1 MIANL
6 DLLLSQIA
14 AGLLVVLLVPL
25 TMTLLRMLRGPSYAD
40 RFVAL
45 DMLTGLAVAM
55 GALTMAATGRREDEP
70 SHDQQE
76 AERPLQYPRAPQIP
90 DKGLV
95 TLNATADEQRADS
108 GQSHE
113 AHCFEIGGIALQNQR
128 GIEHEE
134 ERDEVD
140 DAADPH

>member
-55 GALTMAATGRREDEP
+55 GALTMAATGRREFLDVALGLAIFGFVGTGALAAFLE
-70 SHDQQE
+70 H
-76 AERPLQYPRAPQIP
+76 
-90 DKGLV
+90 KG
-95 TLNATADEQRADS
+95 
-108 GQSHE
+108 
-113 AHCFEIGGIALQNQR
+113 GGKS
-128 GIEHEE
+128 
-134 ERDEVD
+134 
-140 DAADPH
+140 